1 MLRRLGAPGHHMIT
15 SSQPAHTR
23 RVPAQ
28 PSEFLRF
35 WILPITGVFLVSFA
49 VVVALTQFFHGDLAF
64 YGAPS
69 ISQFAVHIRQ
79 LAAFTNLVEFESR
92 ENPFDGACR
101 KLELALPPNARIYM
115 DDMLGFTNL
124 GRTLMYASVSY
135 YLFPREVAT
144 SLDEPALITRDGYV
158 GRAAEYTQELVTN
171 GFDVEV
177 SARPDTLKSRPLRE
191 DLEVRLP
198 ASPDWFR
205 SRADQFIAFLLPLLT
220 ALAGLWLVEAV
231 FGELCQRLGLLEKLA
246 CGFGLGVM
254 AVAAVTLGVKL
265 CGFHGKGVV
274 LLLTGVGAILSCWR
288 RRQVEP
294 DRIVNGLRELV
305 INPATLVAAL
315 FFFLIFSAAG
325 ILGLVESDA
334 VAAWMLKAKI
344 LHVYSGHEMV
354 RWFSEPRLAHAHL
367 DYPTLVPALHA
378 ATFDSLGH
386 LDEYV
391 TKFWPAWMLL
401 FLTGAVA
408 SVNRHEGKLDGPVS
422 FFLVAML
429 LLPATR
435 QYVEMEGSTM
445 PMVFFTALGLL
456 QCALGQLEQDRG
468 RIWLG
473 LTLLFGAAMT
483 KFEGWLT
490 LAAVAS
496 CLAIFPAPRP
506 FLKAPPRSARLA
518 LFWVLAVLPF
528 ICLRIQIPAL
538 HYESA
543 WPRYMLRH
551 PFDTLSNLPGF
562 LMMMTA
568 RWFVS
573 PTFADWSA
581 DGGMLHW
588 SGRWE
593 GLSSLFNH
601 STLGLAWVALGLTVA
616 CWFLMPQRRGIIAWL
631 VVVILGM
638 LVALSAVFSGF
649 VSTMDRSRALEY
661 YTAEIASGRYL
672 FPLLIGWSAIMMTLL
687 YRAVPASESVPA
699 RPSETQLAT
708 SSV

>member
-1 MLRRLGAPGHHMIT
+1 MIT
-15 SSQPAHTR
+15 SSQPVHKQH
-23 RVPAQ
+23 VPAQ
-28 PSEFLRF
+28 PSEFVSRR
-35 WILPITGVFLVSFA
+35 ILPITSVFLVSFA
-49 VVVALTQFFHGDLAF
+49 VVVALTQFFHGEPAF

-79 LAAFTNLVEFESR
+79 LATFTNLVEFESR

-101 KLELALPPNARIYM
+101 KLEFALPPSARIYM

-124 GRTLMYASVSY
+124 GRTLMYASVAY

-144 SLDEPALITRDGYV
+144 SLDKPAVITRDGYV

-191 DLEVRLP
+191 DLEVRPPL
-198 ASPDWFR
+198 SPDWFR
-205 SRADQFIAFLLPLLT
+205 SRADQLLSFLLPVLT
-220 ALAGLWLVEAV
+220 ALSGLWLLEGL
-231 FGELCQRLGLLEKLA
+231 FGELCQRMGFLEQLA
-246 CGFGLGVM
+246 CGFGLGMM

-265 CGFHGKGVV
+265 CGLHGNGLV
-274 LLLTGVGAILSCWR
+274 LLLTGVGAMLSCWKR
-288 RRQVEP
+288 RRTEP
-294 DRIVNGLRELV
+294 GRIVNGLCGLV
-305 INPATLVAAL
+305 SNPAMLVAAL
-315 FFFLIFSAAG
+315 FFFLVFSAAG

-344 LHVYSGHEMV
+344 LHLYSGHEIV

-367 DYPTLVPALHA
+367 DYPTLVPGLHA

-386 LDEYV
+386 VDEYV

-408 SVNRHEGKLDGPVS
+408 SVNHKNGKLHLAIS
-422 FFLVAML
+422 FSLLALL
-429 LLPATR
+429 LLPSTR
-435 QYVEMEGSTM
+435 QYVEMEGSTI

-456 QCALGQLEQDRG
+456 QCALSQLEHDRG

-473 LTLLFGAAMT
+473 LTMLFGAAMT
-483 KFEGWLT
+483 KFEGLLT
-490 LAAVAS
+490 LAAAAS
-496 CLAIFPAPRP
+496 CLAVFPAARP
-506 FLKAPPRSARLA
+506 LLKPPPRFAQLG

-528 ICLRIQIPAL
+528 VCLRAQIPAL

-543 WPRYMLRH
+543 WPRYMLLH
-551 PFDTLSNLPGF
+551 PLDTLSNLPGF

-573 PTFADWSA
+573 PAFADWSA
-581 DGGMLHW
+581 EGGTLHW
-588 SGRWE
+588 SGHWE

-601 STLGLAWVALGLTVA
+601 PTLGLAWVALGLTLA
-616 CWFLMPQRRGIIAWL
+616 CWFRTPQQRGVIAWL
-631 VVVILGM
+631 AVVILAM
-638 LVALSAVFSGF
+638 LIAFSAVFSGF
-649 VSTMDRSRALEY
+649 VSTMERSRALQY

-672 FPLLIGWSAIMMTLL
+672 FPVLIGWSASMMTLL
-687 YRAVPASESVPA
+687 YRAAPAPESAPVTA
-699 RPSETQLAT
+699 RETQLAT
-708 SSV
+708 PSL